1 MFCFYCYDG
10 GDTNSIDCCFVFTG
24 IRDSRGDSQPNWLYI
39 PCVQL
44 FKICSSYENEN
55 SHLELSFVIKS
66 ETTIP
71 LLGYPTICQSFRFL
85 RCHHGEFRGK
95 CASTPGRIF
104 RLETA
109 GEAITTYF
117 HTAEIGES

>member
-71 LLGYPTICQSFRFL
+71 LLGYPTICQSLSDFF
-85 RCHHGEFRGK
+85 GVIMEN
-95 CASTPGRIF
+95 SEESVPQ
-104 RLETA
+104 RLEEFS
-109 GEAITTYF
+109 G
-117 HTAEIGES
+117 